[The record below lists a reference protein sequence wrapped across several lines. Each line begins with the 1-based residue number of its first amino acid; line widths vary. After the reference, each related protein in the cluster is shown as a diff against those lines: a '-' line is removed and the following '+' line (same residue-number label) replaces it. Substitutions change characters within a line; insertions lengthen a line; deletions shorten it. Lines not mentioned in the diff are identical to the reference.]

1 MIKTKRMVL
10 KPLTY
15 KELGILLDNRPDS
28 LGEISLAGLTKG
40 DIPRRPVEIKR
51 EKMRALPQEEHIW
64 CTYFLMIDHEM
75 QKAVGMLGFKG
86 VPVDGEVEVGYGTA
100 ESCRGRGYMSEALG
114 GLLDWAAGTGRCRK
128 VTADTHVDNTTSQ
141 RVLHKCGFIRGGE
154 SGEMVHFGKVLG

>member
-1 MIKTKRMVL
+1 MIATERLLL

-15 KELGILLDNRPDS
+15 DELSLLLGEKPETW
-28 LGEISLAGLTKG
+28 GEISLSDLKEE
-40 DIPRRPVEIKR
+40 DIPRRPIEIKR

-141 RVLHKCGFIRGGE
+141 RVLQKCGFIRVGE
-154 SGEMVHFGKVLG
+154 SGEMVYFGKVLG